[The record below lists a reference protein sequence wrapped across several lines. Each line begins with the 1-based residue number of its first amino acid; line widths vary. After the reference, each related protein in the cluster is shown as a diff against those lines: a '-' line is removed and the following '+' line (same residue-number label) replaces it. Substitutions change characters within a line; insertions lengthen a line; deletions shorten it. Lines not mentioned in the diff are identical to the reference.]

1 MRRQPKF
8 NTFTCFLLSKLS
20 TSKLPFFKTSNPHF
34 LISKLSFIHFKAQ
47 FHSFQNQF
55 FPFQSSVSASWD
67 LVFSFHPPVSSSP
80 YLVFLISTPILL
92 FLKPIFL
99 ISPPAS
105 FISNLNLSY
114 LRLYFLITTVL
125 NQSLRTPA
133 YWSWESESRITT
145 WSPFFSFGPR
155 HIPS

>member
-8 NTFTCFLLSKLS
+8 NTFTCFLLSKPS
-20 TSKLPFFKTSNPHF
+20 TPKQPFFKTSNPHF
-34 LISKLSFIHFKAQ
+34 LISKLSFIHFKASFSRFKAPFQ
-47 FHSFQNQF
+47 PVETLFFSFQ
-55 FPFQSSVSASWD
+55 
-67 LVFSFHPPVSSSP
+67 PPVSSSP

-92 FLKPIFL
+92 FLKLIFL

-114 LRLYFLITTVL
+114 LRLYFPITTVL

-145 WSPFFSFGPR
+145 
-155 HIPS
+155 

>member
-1 MRRQPKF
+1 MCEDNR
-8 NTFTCFLLSKLS
+8 NLTLLRVFYYPSHLLQNYPFS
-20 TSKLPFFKTSNPHF
+20 RLPIPIFSSQAPFFHLTP
-34 LISKLSFIHFKAQ
+34 SFIHFKTCFSRFKA
-47 FHSFQNQF
+47 
-55 FPFQSSVSASWD
+55 PFQPVET
-67 LVFSFHPPVSSSP
+67 LFFSFHPPVSSSP

-92 FLKPIFL
+92 FLKLIFL

-114 LRLYFLITTVL
+114 LRPYFPITTVL

-145 WSPFFSFGPR
+145 
-155 HIPS
+155 

>member
-8 NTFTCFLLSKLS
+8 YTFTCFLLSKPS
-20 TSKLPFFKTSNPHF
+20 TPKLPFSKTSNPHF
-34 LISKLSFIHFKAQ
+34 LISNSVF
-47 FHSFQNQF
+47 SS
-55 FPFQSSVSASWD
+55 QSSVSFISKP
-67 LVFSFHPPVSSSP
+67 VFPVSKLRFSQLRPCFFFISP
-80 YLVFLISTPILL
+80 SCFILPIPCFSYFDPILL
-92 FLKPIFL
+92 FLKLIFL

-114 LRLYFLITTVL
+114 LRLYFPITTVL

-145 WSPFFSFGPR
+145 
-155 HIPS
+155 

>member
-34 LISKLSFIHFKAQ
+34 LISKLSFIHFKTSFSRFKAPFQ
-47 FHSFQNQF
+47 PVETLFFSFQ
-55 FPFQSSVSASWD
+55 
-67 LVFSFHPPVSSSP
+67 PPVSSSP

-92 FLKPIFL
+92 FLKLIFL

-114 LRLYFLITTVL
+114 LRLYFPITTVL

-145 WSPFFSFGPR
+145 
-155 HIPS
+155 

>member
-1 MRRQPKF
+1 MCEDNR
-8 NTFTCFLLSKLS
+8 NLTLLRVFYYQSHLLQNNPFS
-20 TSKLPFFKTSNPHF
+20 RLPIPIFSSQSSVSF
-34 LISKLSFIHFKAQ
+34 ISKLSFIHFKTSFSRFKAPFQ
-47 FHSFQNQF
+47 PVETLFFSFQ
-55 FPFQSSVSASWD
+55 
-67 LVFSFHPPVSSSP
+67 PPVSSSP

-92 FLKPIFL
+92 FLKLIFL

-114 LRLYFLITTVL
+114 LRLYFPITTVL

-145 WSPFFSFGPR
+145 
-155 HIPS
+155 

>member
-8 NTFTCFLLSKLS
+8 NTFTCFLLSKPS
-20 TSKLPFFKTSNPHF
+20 TPKLPFSKTSNPHF
-34 LISKLSFIHFKAQ
+34 LISNSVF
-47 FHSFQNQF
+47 SS
-55 FPFQSSVSASWD
+55 QSSVSFISKPVFPVSK
-67 LVFSFHPPVSSSP
+67 LRFSQLRPCFFSFHPPVSSSP

-92 FLKPIFL
+92 FLKLIFL

-114 LRLYFLITTVL
+114 LSPYFPITTVL

-145 WSPFFSFGPR
+145 
-155 HIPS
+155 

>member
-1 MRRQPKF
+1 MF
-8 NTFTCFLLSKLS
+8 FTIKAIY
-20 TSKLPFFKTSNPHF
+20 FKTTLFQDFQSPISHLKLRF
-34 LISKLSFIHFKAQ
+34 FISKLSFIHFKTCFSRFKA
-47 FHSFQNQF
+47 
-55 FPFQSSVSASWD
+55 PFRPVET
-67 LVFSFHPPVSSSP
+67 LFFSFHPPVSSSP

-145 WSPFFSFGPR
+145 
-155 HIPS
+155 